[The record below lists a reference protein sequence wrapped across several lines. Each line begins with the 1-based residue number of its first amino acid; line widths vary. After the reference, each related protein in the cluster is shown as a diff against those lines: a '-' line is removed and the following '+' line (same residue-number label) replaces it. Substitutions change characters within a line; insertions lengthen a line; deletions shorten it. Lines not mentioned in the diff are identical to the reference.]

1 MSLVTLDI
9 ITPERAIFHGQVTEV
24 VLPGELGQMGI
35 LAGHINLMTLIRS
48 GELIAKTP
56 EGERRFAVASGFAE
70 VTASS
75 VVVLVDSGEGASDID
90 VARARRALAAA
101 ESRAVDPAAASA
113 DELEAHQEELARA
126 RNRIAIFERS
136 SRV

>member
-24 VLPGELGQMGI
+24 ILPGELGQMGI
-35 LAGHINLMTLIRS
+35 LVGHSNLMTLIRA
-48 GELIAKTP
+48 GELIAKSAD
-56 EGERRFAVASGFAE
+56 GERRFAVASGFAE

-90 VARARRALAAA
+90 VERARRALAAA
-101 ESRAVDPAAASA
+101 ESRSVDVAAASA

-136 SRV
+136 SRA

>member
-24 VLPGELGQMGI
+24 ILPGELGQMGV
-35 LAGHINLMTLIRS
+35 LAGHSNLMTLIRA
-48 GELIAKTP
+48 GELIAKSSD
-56 EGERRFAVASGFAE
+56 GERRFAVASGFAE
-70 VTASS
+70 VTGAS

-90 VARARRALAAA
+90 GERARRALAAA
-101 ESRAVDPAAASA
+101 ESRSIDVASA
-113 DELEAHQEELARA
+113 TAEELEAHQEELARA

-136 SRV
+136 SRA

>member
-101 ESRAVDPAAASA
+101 ESRSVDVAAASA

-136 SRV
+136 SRA

>member
-24 VLPGELGQMGI
+24 ILPGELGQMGI
-35 LAGHINLMTLIRS
+35 LVGHSNLMTLIRA
-48 GELIAKTP
+48 GELIAKSSD
-56 EGERRFAVASGFAE
+56 GERRFAVASGFAE

-101 ESRAVDPAAASA
+101 ESRSVDVAAASA

-136 SRV
+136 SRA

>member
-1 MSLVTLDI
+1 
-9 ITPERAIFHGQVTEV
+9 
-24 VLPGELGQMGI
+24 MGI
-35 LAGHINLMTLIRS
+35 LVGHSNLMTLIRA
-48 GELIAKTP
+48 GELIAKSAD
-56 EGERRFAVASGFAE
+56 GERRFAVASGFAE

-101 ESRAVDPAAASA
+101 ESRSVDVAAASA

-136 SRV
+136 SRA

>member
-1 MSLVTLDI
+1 
-9 ITPERAIFHGQVTEV
+9 
-24 VLPGELGQMGI
+24 MGV
-35 LAGHINLMTLIRS
+35 LAGHSSLMTLIRA
-48 GELIAKTP
+48 GELVAKSA

-75 VVVLVDSGEGASDID
+75 VVVLVDSGEGATEID

-101 ESRAVDPAAASA
+101 ESRSLDAAVASA

-126 RNRIAIFERS
+126 RNRIAVFERS
-136 SRV
+136 SRA